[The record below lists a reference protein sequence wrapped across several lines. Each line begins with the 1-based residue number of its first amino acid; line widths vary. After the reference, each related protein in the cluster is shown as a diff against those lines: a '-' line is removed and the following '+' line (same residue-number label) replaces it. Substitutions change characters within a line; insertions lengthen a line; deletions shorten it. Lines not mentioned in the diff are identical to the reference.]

1 MSKKPKNQPAGKTA
15 IPAWIKPRGSAPA
28 GGGATSR
35 IDIEDT
41 PSKAVF
47 KLVEGDR
54 AAAEAC
60 IAMVKAVAQADPDAE
75 FGPFTPLLILESIGL
90 TGKAI
95 GEVYVHVC
103 GDDPVC
109 ALAVLHAA
117 RLKLVTVEKLKSAA
131 AGRTPINTDVL
142 LDAIRS
148 KMPRFG
154 R

>member
-1 MSKKPKNQPAGKTA
+1 MSRKPKSKPAGKAAT
-15 IPAWIKPRGSAPA
+15 PAWIKPAASRTAA
-28 GGGATSR
+28 R

-41 PSKAVF
+41 PAKAVF

-60 IAMVKAVAQADPDAE
+60 IAMVKAVATADPDAE

-90 TGKAI
+90 TGPAI
-95 GEVYVHVC
+95 GEVYAHVC
-103 GDDPVC
+103 GGDPVT

-117 RLKLVTVEKLKSAA
+117 RLKLVTVATLKRAA
-131 AGRTPINTDVL
+131 ERRTGINTAAL

-148 KMPRFG
+148 KMPRFA

>member
-1 MSKKPKNQPAGKTA
+1 MSRKPKSASPGEPA
-15 IPAWIKPRGSAPA
+15 IPAWIKPLSSRSPGDR
-28 GGGATSR
+28 R

-41 PSKAVF
+41 PAKAVF

-54 AAAEAC
+54 EAAEAC
-60 IAMVKAVAQADPDAE
+60 IAMVKAVEQVDPDAE

-90 TGKAI
+90 TGSAI
-95 GEVYVHVC
+95 GAVYAHVC
-103 GDDPVC
+103 GGDVVC

-117 RLKLVTVEKLKSAA
+117 RLKLVTVDDLKRAA

-148 KMPRFG
+148 KMPRFA

>member
-1 MSKKPKNQPAGKTA
+1 MSRTPKSRSASNPAA
-15 IPAWIKPRGSAPA
+15 PAWTKSAA
-28 GGGATSR
+28 SRTAAR
-35 IDIEDT
+35 IDIADT
-41 PSKAVF
+41 PAKAVF

-60 IAMVKAVAQADPDAE
+60 IAMVKAVAEADPDAE
-75 FGPFTPLLILESIGL
+75 FGPFTPLVILDSIGL
-90 TGKAI
+90 TGPAI
-95 GEVYVHVC
+95 GDVYTHVC
-103 GDDPVC
+103 GSDPVT

-117 RLKLVTVEKLKSAA
+117 RLNLVDVATLKRAA
-131 AGRTPINTDVL
+131 ERRTAMNTAAL